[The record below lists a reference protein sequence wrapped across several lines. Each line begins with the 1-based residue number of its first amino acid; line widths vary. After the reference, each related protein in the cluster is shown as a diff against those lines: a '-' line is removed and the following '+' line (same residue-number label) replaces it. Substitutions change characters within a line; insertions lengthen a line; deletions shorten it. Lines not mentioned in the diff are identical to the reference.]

1 MEDGKILDISTH
13 LTASSSNAVF
23 YVDVI
28 SLRNCICL
36 HLVLVGCRF
45 FRFCRVANS
54 TTLQFPRYSA
64 YSTRNPMPQI
74 WATTKGIAPHVLS
87 PMAQKFYCNKIR
99 LVSGP
104 VLDAALS
111 MKALPL
117 PELLWTLTNTEFR

>member
-117 PELLWTLTNTEFR
+117 PELL